1 MTQTEATVRR
11 EAQAAAPARTQ
22 PPRLLFFFSPTCGA
36 SRRVE
41 GFLAQ
46 VLQRRGN
53 HSTFRLVP
61 IDADRCPDLVERLQ
75 VTDVPALIV
84 LSEGRVQGRV
94 SRPTGVKQIRDLL
107 SPWLR

>member
-1 MTQTEATVRR
+1 MTQAEPTLRR
-11 EAQAAAPARTQ
+11 EAATAAPAPTQ
-22 PPRLLFFFSPTCGA
+22 PRLLFFFSPTSGP

-46 VLQRRGN
+46 VLQRRAN
-53 HSTFRLVP
+53 HTTFQLVP

-75 VTDVPALIV
+75 VTEVPALIV
-84 LSEGRVQGRV
+84 LSEGSVQGRL
-94 SRPTGVKQIRDLL
+94 SRPTGAKQIRDLL